1 MATGGSCGQT
11 PSGCRRQCRSGEST
25 AKSSSSSSS
34 IASISISHLTRGRAL
49 WTSHTH
55 GLGRVDRVQVRV
67 GSGGDPGETLD
78 SGRTR
83 GRRACISRSAAQVTI
98 GRASSIRASVGG
110 GRRRVVIVLSGARA
124 EDSSDDGTGDNEQ
137 GDRKANT
144 EPLGLRLLWRGV
156 AVPIAVSKPWKWMIR
171 SDTKISSD
179 ELQTDGPFETGQ
191 GKQCPVEDIV
201 VALLP
206 FLQL

>member
-1 MATGGSCGQT
+1 MTVSPGPMATGGSCGQT

-124 EDSSDDGTGDNEQ
+124 EDSSDDGTD
-137 GDRKANT
+137 
-144 EPLGLRLLWRGV
+144 LGSTIRLARCAFLTSPSPQKCNG
-156 AVPIAVSKPWKWMIR
+156 AEA
-171 SDTKISSD
+171 DT
-179 ELQTDGPFETGQ
+179 Q
-191 GKQCPVEDIV
+191 
-201 VALLP
+201 
-206 FLQL
+206 